1 MKFGEE
7 QQQRLAAALLS
18 ALLDSGVAVLKA
30 ERGVARARIAA
41 IIRRELEGEQDLD
54 REAEQLLA
62 AHLKNAPPGVDRH
75 KLLQMIRKRLADE
88 RGEGQ

>member
-1 MKFGEE
+1 VKFGEE

-18 ALLDSGVAVLKA
+18 ALLDSGAAVLKV
-30 ERGVARARIAA
+30 ERGVARERIVA

-54 REAEQLLA
+54 REAELLLA

-88 RGEGQ
+88 RGEGR

>member
-18 ALLDSGVAVLKA
+18 ALLDSGAAVLKA
-30 ERGVARARIAA
+30 ERGVARERIAA

-88 RGEGQ
+88 RGEGR